1 MKSLMH
7 VTVALTLY
15 ALLWVSWAQEWSW
28 MERIDELAMQQS
40 GAAAESLA
48 WWVTL
53 WSAVSTAFAP
63 ALWRVAVIFP
73 VLFELRRR
81 KFHRVAFLALSA
93 WGAGLVSMCAKLLAD
108 RERPEEQLA
117 QAAGLSFPSGHAL
130 GIFVVVSALLITY
143 YRQLRP
149 RAQTL
154 VVVAGIAVIVLVG
167 YSRVALNVHH
177 LSDVV
182 AGWALG
188 AAWLSAC
195 LPLLQP
201 NQRGR

>member
-7 VTVALTLY
+7 VAAALTLY
-15 ALLWVSWAQEWSW
+15 VLLWVSWAQEWSW
-28 MERIDELAMQQS
+28 MERADALAMQQS
-40 GAAAESLA
+40 GQAAESLA
-48 WWVTL
+48 WWVSL

-63 ALWRVAVIFP
+63 ALWRMAVIFP
-73 VLFELRRR
+73 VLLELRRR
-81 KFHRVAFLALSA
+81 KFRLAAFLALSA
-93 WGAGLVSMCAKLLAD
+93 WGSGLVSMCAKLLAD
-108 RERPEEQLA
+108 RERPEVQLA

-149 RAQTL
+149 RTRIL

-188 AAWLSAC
+188 AAWLCTC
-195 LPLLQP
+195 LWLFQP